1 MHVSIYLLQW
11 NNGLKKVYPRSI
23 FLLQI
28 AEKVKFIKRGAN
40 ENNHFESIRITDFLL
55 GKKKR
60 RLKKLDVKKK
70 LDTQKCLQFLFRIFD
85 L

>member
-28 AEKVKFIKRGAN
+28 AENVKFIKRGAN

-55 GKKKR
+55 GKKKKTFKEVR
-60 RLKKLDVKKK
+60 R
-70 LDTQKCLQFLFRIFD
+70 
-85 L
+85 